1 MLYNFLILRSLTP
14 PRVPGG
20 NALAGFSAIVESAH
34 ILSYYREHPVLRHFL
49 NEIGKKKPGKIHL
62 KGLSGS
68 SGSVVAASAFTELG
82 GIHLFV
88 LPDKEEAAYF
98 YNDLVNIIESKDIL
112 FFPSSYKRSIQFQ
125 QKNNSNIIVRTSVLE
140 KLTGSPENLA
150 IVSYPEALVEK
161 VVQKDALEQNTLSV
175 RTGEKISLSSLA
187 EILDGIGFIPVD
199 FVSEPGQYAI
209 RGSLLDLFSYSAWR
223 PCRID
228 FDGNMVNSIREFE
241 VESQLS
247 TNKQTTITVLPD
259 TQTTFEPSQLFHN
272 DSRVSFSAFLGAPVT
287 TWIRQTGFIYE
298 RISEIYEKTELAD
311 LFEDTAEV
319 TIDKKDILASAAEI
333 FEPLDIS
340 TVIETGPDYK
350 FQAGCSVDFAM
361 KPQPVFNKNF
371 QLLGENLKS
380 NTQNGISNFILSD
393 NPKQVDRL
401 VSIFEDTD
409 QEVEF
414 ENLDQVLHEGFIDTT
429 INKAFYTDH
438 QVFERYHRF
447 KLQDQF
453 ARSEAISIDQLT
465 GFNPGDYVVHIDH
478 GIGRFAGLEKINN
491 SGRMQEAIKLIYRD
505 NDILFVSIHSLHR
518 ISKYKGKDGQ
528 PPRIYKLGTGAWQK
542 LKSNTKKKVQDIAR
556 ELIELYARRKAQ
568 KGFSFS
574 PDTYMQNELEASFF
588 FEDTED
594 QLKATHEVKEGM
606 EAGHPM
612 DRLICGDVGFGKTE
626 IAVRAAFKAVA
637 DNKQVALL
645 VPTTILALQ
654 HYNTFGQRLKDFPCS
669 IDYISRLKNTAKQKE
684 VLKKLGTGEL
694 DIIIG
699 THRLVS
705 QDVKFKDLGLLII
718 DEEQKFGVKVKE
730 KLRKIKLNVDTL
742 TLTATPIPRTLQLS
756 LMGARDLSVIH
767 TPPPNRH
774 PIVTEQYIFNEDL
787 IKEAIYYEV
796 SRNGQVFFIHNR
808 VQNIREMEALVQRIC
823 PGIST
828 VVAHGQMEGAKLEKI
843 MLDFIDGKHDVLIAT
858 TIIESGLD
866 IPNVNTIFINN
877 AQHFGLSDLH
887 QLRGRVGRS
896 NKKAFCYLLAPPEE
910 LITPDARKRLKAI
923 AEFSDLGSG
932 FYIALQ
938 DLDIRGAGNLL
949 GAEQSGFI
957 AEIGFETYHRIL
969 DEALQ
974 ELKANEYQDLF
985 AGERTSTGKTEKIK
999 YVSDCVIDTDLELLF
1014 PDDYIENVSERLR
1027 LYRSLD
1033 NVKSENE
1040 LIIFET
1046 QLFDRFGKLPQQT
1059 KELLQV
1065 VRLRWL
1071 AIELGFEKVIMKRK
1085 KMVLHFVSDQGSS
1098 YYDSVLFQ
1106 IIIKFIQTKKG
1117 QFRMKENNGK
1127 LTLAVEPVES
1137 VLKACEILVLLNE
1150 SVEKD
1155 PELNSG

>member
-1 MLYNFLILRSLTP
+1 M
-14 PRVPGG
+14 
-20 NALAGFSAIVESAH
+20 ESAH
-34 ILSYYREHPVLRHFL
+34 ILSYYKDHPVLRHFL
-49 NEIGKKKPGKIHL
+49 KEIGKKRPGKIHL
-62 KGLSGS
+62 KGLAGS
-68 SGSVVAASAFTELG
+68 SGSVVAASVFTQLG

-98 YNDLVNIIESKDIL
+98 YNDLVNLIDSKDIL

-125 QKNNSNIIVRTSVLE
+125 QKNNSNIIIRTSVLE

-175 RTGEKISLSSLA
+175 ATGEKIALSSLV
-187 EILDGIGFIPVD
+187 EILDGIGFVPVD

-209 RGSLLDLFSYSAWR
+209 RGSILDLFSYSAR
-223 PCRID
+223 KPCRID

-247 TNKQTTITVLPD
+247 VDTQTKTTVLPD
-259 TQTTFEPSQLFHN
+259 TQTTFEPSRLFNN
-272 DSRVSFSAFLGAPVT
+272 DSRIAFSSFLGTPVT
-287 TWIRQTGFIYE
+287 TWIRQTGFIYK
-298 RISEIYEKTELAD
+298 RITEIYEKTELDD
-311 LFEDTAEV
+311 LVEDTSKG
-319 TIDKKDILASAAEI
+319 TINKKDILASSAEI
-333 FEPLDIS
+333 FEPLNIS
-340 TVIETGPDYK
+340 TIIETGPDYK
-350 FQAGCSVDFAM
+350 FHAGWSVDFAM

-371 QLLGENLKS
+371 ELLGENLKS

-393 NPKQVDRL
+393 NPKQIDRL
-401 VSIFEDTD
+401 VSIFEDID

-414 ENLDQVLHEGFIDTT
+414 KNLGQVLHEGFIDAT

-453 ARSEAISIDQLT
+453 TRSDAISISQLT
-465 GFNPGDYVVHIDH
+465 GLNPGDYVVHIDH
-478 GIGRFAGLEKINN
+478 GIGQFAGLEKINN

-588 FEDTED
+588 FEDTAD
-594 QLKATHEVKEGM
+594 QLKATTEVKAGM
-606 EAGHPM
+606 EAGYPM

-654 HYNTFGQRLKDFPCS
+654 HYNTFTQRLRDFPCS
-669 IDYISRLKNTAKQKE
+669 IDYISRLKSTARQKE
-684 VLKKLGTGEL
+684 VIKKLESGQL

-705 QDVKFKDLGLLII
+705 DDIKFKDLGLLII

-774 PIVTEQYIFNEDL
+774 PIVTEQYTFNKDL

-808 VQNIREMEALVQRIC
+808 VQNIPDIEALVQRVC

-843 MLDFIDGKHDVLIAT
+843 MLDFIEGRYDVLIAT

-866 IPNVNTIFINN
+866 IPNVNTIIIND

-896 NKKAFCYLLAPPEE
+896 NRKAFCYLLSPPKEF
-910 LITPDARKRLKAI
+910 ITPEARKRLKAI
-923 AEFSDLGSG
+923 SEFSDLGSG
-932 FYIALQ
+932 FYIAMQ

-985 AGERTSTGKTEKIK
+985 AGERTSAGKTEKIK
-999 YVSDCVIDTDLELLF
+999 YVSDCVIDTDMELLF

-1046 QLFDRFGKLPQQT
+1046 QLFDRFGDLPQQT

-1085 KMVLHFVSDQGSS
+1085 KMVLHFISNQESS
-1098 YYDSVLFQ
+1098 YYDSALFQ
-1106 IIIKFIQTKKG
+1106 NIIKFIQTKKS
-1117 QFRMKENNGK
+1117 QFRIRENKGK
-1127 LTLAVEPVES
+1127 LTLAAEPVES
-1137 VLKACEILVLLNE
+1137 VLKACEILVVISE
-1150 SVEKD
+1150 SIKKD
-1155 PELNSG
+1155 PEMNC